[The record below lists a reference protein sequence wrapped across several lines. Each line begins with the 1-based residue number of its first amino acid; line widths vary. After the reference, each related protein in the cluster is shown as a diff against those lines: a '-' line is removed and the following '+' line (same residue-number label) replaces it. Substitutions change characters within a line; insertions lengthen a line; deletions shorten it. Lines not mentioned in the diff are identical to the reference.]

1 MPRNALPL
9 RDGHQASLLEGA
21 REYFPALL
29 AALGLARNEVLLETY
44 ILDFTGS
51 TLQVVE
57 ALILAARRGV
67 RVQILVDGVGTGHI
81 APDWSARLLAAGV
94 DLRVYAPLGTLGL
107 LIPSRWRRLHRK
119 LVVVDGVLAFCGGI
133 NLLDD
138 HHDPNHGALD
148 SPRLDYAVRIAG
160 PLVTDVHDAMTQ
172 LWRRVEAVQ
181 RLRER
186 HLAGALETFRA
197 WRALPAAEPVVGPD
211 HTVHAA
217 FLVRDN
223 LRHRV
228 QIEQAYRRAIG
239 AARKEVIIANAYFLP
254 GRKLRVA
261 LVTAAR
267 RGVRVRLL
275 LQGRYEYFMQYY
287 ATRPVYGA
295 LLKAGVEIHEY
306 APSFLHA
313 KVAVVDGHWATVGS
327 SNLDPLSLLLARE
340 ANVVI
345 DDQGFAQ
352 ALRQRLVD
360 AMTTQGALIDP
371 AAFANRSL
379 GQRLLEHLAL
389 GLMRLGL
396 FLTGKRY

>member
-197 WRALPAAEPVVGPD
+197 WRALPAAEPGRALI
-211 HTVHAA
+211 HHARA
-217 FLVRDN
+217 LLLRDN
-223 LRHRV
+223 LRHRLV
-228 QIEQAYRRAIG
+228 IEQAYRRAIG
-239 AARKEVIIANAYFLP
+239 MARREEVIIANAYFLP
-254 GRKLRVA
+254 GRKLRKA
-261 LVTAAR
+261 LVTAAQRGRARAVAAAGPLRVLHAVLRQPSGLWRSFCR
-267 RGVRVRLL
+267 RG
-275 LQGRYEYFMQYY
+275 G
-287 ATRPVYGA
+287 
-295 LLKAGVEIHEY
+295 
-306 APSFLHA
+306 
-313 KVAVVDGHWATVGS
+313 
-327 SNLDPLSLLLARE
+327 DP
-340 ANVVI
+340 
-345 DDQGFAQ
+345 
-352 ALRQRLVD
+352 
-360 AMTTQGALIDP
+360 
-371 AAFANRSL
+371 
-379 GQRLLEHLAL
+379 
-389 GLMRLGL
+389 
-396 FLTGKRY
+396 